1 MGSAVLVVEGVSV
14 KGRGLVFPFIVT
26 LSVVS

>member
-1 MGSAVLVVEGVSV
+1 MGSAVLVVGVSV